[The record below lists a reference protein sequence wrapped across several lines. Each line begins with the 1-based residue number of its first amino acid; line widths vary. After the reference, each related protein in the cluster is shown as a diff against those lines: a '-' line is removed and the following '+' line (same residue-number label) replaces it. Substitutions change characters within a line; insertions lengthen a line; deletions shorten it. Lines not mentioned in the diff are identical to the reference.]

1 MTIGQKIKQLRLE
14 HGLKQQELAD
24 KLSVNVSCISHWE
37 HDDNEPH
44 LYALIG
50 MADIFGIALD
60 ELCCREIRGRKEND
74 KT

>member
-1 MTIGQKIKQLRLE
+1 MTIGQKIKQLRVK
-14 HGLKQQELAD
+14 HGLTQQELAD
-24 KLSVNVSCISHWE
+24 KICVNVSCISHWE

-60 ELCCREIRGRKEND
+60 ELCCRRTKKGDSNG
-74 KT
+74 